1 VGSRPDKHR
10 LPRVSPAGAGALV
23 CAVLLVVTGY
33 VALSGARVRAADET
47 VLRGFR
53 ALDLSWSD
61 RPLSAIAH
69 LADPG
74 PYILVG
80 AVLVLLAISRGRPER
95 AVAVVVLLIGSA
107 VTSQLLKNGLSQPRL
122 VDWLGAFQ
130 IGNASWPSGH
140 ATASMALALSG
151 VLVSRPGHRLRAALV
166 GGAFAAAVATAI
178 LALAWHFPSDVLGGF
193 LVAATWALALVAAL
207 EVRDP
212 AHRLVTWQ
220 ALRLPAAI
228 FGGAVAACSLAAGVA
243 LVLRSAGAV
252 DSLERPAKL
261 AGALI
266 IAAAAAALPLAMSR
280 AVDR

>member
-1 VGSRPDKHR
+1 M
-10 LPRVSPAGAGALV
+10 
-23 CAVLLVVTGY
+23 CAVLLVVTGW
-33 VALSGARVRAADET
+33 VALSGSRVRAADET

-53 ALDLSWSD
+53 ALDLGWTD

-74 PYILVG
+74 PYIIAG
-80 AVLVLLAISRGRPER
+80 AVLVFLAIRRGRPER
-95 AVAVVVLLIGSA
+95 AAAVAALLVGSA
-107 VTSQLLKNGLSQPRL
+107 ITSQVLKSGLAQPRL

-140 ATASMALALSG
+140 ATAAMALALSG
-151 VLVSRPGHRLRAALV
+151 VLVSRPGQRIRAALI
-166 GGAFAAAVATAI
+166 GGAFAAAVATAV

-193 LVAATWALALVAAL
+193 LVAATWALGLVAVL
-207 EVRDP
+207 EARAP

-228 FGGAVAACSLAAGVA
+228 FGGAVGLCAVAASVA
-243 LVLRSAGAV
+243 LLLRSAGAV
-252 DSLERPAKL
+252 GSLAAPAKF
-261 AGALI
+261 AGALV
-266 IAAAAAALPLAMSR
+266 IAAAAAALPLVMSR